1 MLVKSPNSGEQRPSR
16 SESEES
22 LPPVGRVRG
31 GVECGRLRA
40 SAGSARTEEEIVGR
54 RALGAAISGRDDGGV
69 ADEDVPS
76 LNQFSIFET
85 LDGRLRGV

>member
-1 MLVKSPNSGEQRPSR
+1 
-16 SESEES
+16 
-22 LPPVGRVRG
+22 VRG

-69 ADEDVPS
+69 ADEDVPAKRGRLSNRLKVRVKEAVPS